1 MNSYNTSI
9 DIVSIHNTL
18 VRKFQQTDLP
28 SSSPSLPVSGPVDE
42 YQRWKDLYDS
52 LQSNNNASKNVVK
65 DIKSKLETLEKQG
78 ANPPDRSFY
87 FYLLRALPLLDQY
100 CAIKKSQ
107 NKIHFVV
114 SKHEEEGGMMGEK
127 ENPAEKMEDIVREY
141 MSIVESYFP
150 REYSSSQW
158 DKIRVDEARE
168 KEIQVQA
175 VAAKSMSK
183 IKCTL
188 CGSDQDSFS
197 LHDNHFVCEK
207 CGYVST
213 TTTHT
218 SISFKDIDRVNIS
231 SKYTYDRRTH
241 FRDCINQFQ
250 GKQNASIDNKVMD
263 DLVEQLVLHGLVQDN
278 YKEVPKSFAF
288 QDISKEQI
296 LLFLK
301 ETGHTKHYEDLVL
314 IYHQLTDK
322 PAPDISHLENDLL
335 RDFDMLADLYDK
347 KFKNSERKNF
357 INTQYVLFQLLRRHK
372 YPCRKEDFNILKT
385 IDRKYYHDTICAE
398 LFFALGWNFQA
409 LF

>member
-1 MNSYNTSI
+1 MNSCNTSI

-18 VRKFQQTDLP
+18 VRKFQQVDVP
-28 SSSPSLPVSGPVDE
+28 SSSPPLADPANE

-52 LQSNNNASKNVVK
+52 LQSNNASKNVVK
-65 DIKSKLETLEKQG
+65 DIKSKLDTLEKQG
-78 ANPPDRSFY
+78 HDKPDRSFY
-87 FYLLRALPLLDQY
+87 FYLLRALPVLDQY
-100 CAIKKSQ
+100 CIIKKSQ

-114 SKHEEEGGMMGEK
+114 SKHDEEEEK
-127 ENPAEKMEDIVREY
+127 ENSAPKMEDIVREY
-141 MSIVESYFP
+141 MTIVESYFP
-150 REYSSSQW
+150 HEYSSSQW
-158 DKIRVDEARE
+158 DKMRVEEVRE
-168 KEIQVQA
+168 SQVQA
-175 VAAKSMSK
+175 SKSVTK

-188 CGSDQDSFS
+188 CNSDQDSFS
-197 LHDNHFVCEK
+197 IHDNHFVCEK

-218 SISFKDIDRVNIS
+218 SISYKDIDRVNIS

-250 GKQNASIDNKVMD
+250 GKQNASIDQKVFD
-263 DLVEQLVLHGLVQDN
+263 DLIHQLVLHGLVQQN
-278 YKEVPKSFAF
+278 YKDVPKSLAF

-372 YPCRKEDFNILKT
+372 YPCRKEEFNILKT

-398 LFFALGWNFQA
+398 LFLALGWNFQA